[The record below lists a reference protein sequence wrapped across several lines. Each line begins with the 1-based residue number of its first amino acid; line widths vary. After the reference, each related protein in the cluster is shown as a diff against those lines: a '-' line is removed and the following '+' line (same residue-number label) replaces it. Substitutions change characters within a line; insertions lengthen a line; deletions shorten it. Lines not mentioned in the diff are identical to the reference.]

1 MSLRR
6 KTCPL
11 QRKENEMCLAILQNW
26 HWWHQMLISRNFS
39 LMMKS
44 RQAQNQPS
52 SVVKLF
58 SAKHLTMNRNFENII
73 FSKSSHDLPSY
84 TRSLVPIIPYVP
96 LQQLPFWILLLLH
109 SELLI
114 EKSSWID
121 FKLILL
127 VIFVCDRAIHCFSYL
142 VIKITWVCFQYARAF
157 WCAIS

>member
-1 MSLRR
+1 
-6 KTCPL
+6 
-11 QRKENEMCLAILQNW
+11 MCLAFLQNW

-52 SVVKLF
+52 SAVKLF
-58 SAKHLTMNRNFENII
+58 SAKHLTMIRNFENII

-127 VIFVCDRAIHCFSYL
+127 VIFVCD
-142 VIKITWVCFQYARAF
+142 
-157 WCAIS
+157 CAISLFLLPSDQNNLSVFSVCPGILMCHILKNLKQSALHTHCIFS